1 MAEQKSSY
9 GYEDLL
15 SCARG
20 EMFGPGNAQL
30 PAPPMLMFDRIT
42 EVSETGGA
50 HGKGC
55 IRAEFDI
62 KPDLWFFPCHFIGNP
77 IMPGCLGLDALW
89 QLTGFYLGWLGDP
102 GYGMALSTGEVKFK
116 GMVTPKTKLVE
127 YGIDFKR
134 VMRGRLVLGI
144 ADGWVK
150 ADGEQIYTAIDLKV
164 GLSKVSSAAS

>member
-9 GYEDLL
+9 SYEELL
-15 SCARG
+15 ACGRS

-42 EVSETGGA
+42 QISETDGA
-50 HGKGC
+50 HGKGY

-62 KPDLWFFPCHFIGNP
+62 KRDAWFFPCHFIGNP

-89 QLTGFYLGWLGDP
+89 QLTGFFLGWLGEP

-150 ADGEQIYTAIDLKV
+150 ADGEQIYTALDLKV
-164 GLSKVSSAAS
+164 GLSKVSAAAA